1 MQKVKRKEDNME
13 TTYVSFELI
22 KTIPMADVVEH
33 LGGTINRSG
42 FCECPFHNEK
52 TPSMKVYND
61 HAYCFGCGK
70 RIDGIAYTAKV
81 LGVAEKQAAIY
92 LAKEFGMTIND
103 CTSSHTAIRKELQKR
118 AQLQRQAEIR
128 TAKINASFRL
138 LGDYIQLL
146 NAWKKYLPF
155 NDPRYIWAIH
165 HVANAEYVFDE
176 LISLSDEEKL
186 VIIDFLVK
194 DNFFS
199 IIKEIINKT
208 LGGTK

>member
-1 MQKVKRKEDNME
+1 ME
-13 TTYVSFELI
+13 TTYISFELI
-22 KTIPMADVVEH
+22 KTIPMVNVIEH
-33 LGGTINRSG
+33 LGGVINRSG

-70 RIDGIAYTAKV
+70 RIDGIAYAAKV
-81 LGVAEKQAAIY
+81 LGVTANQAALY
-92 LAKEFGMTIND
+92 LAKEFGMAIND
-103 CTSSHTAIRKELQKR
+103 RASSYTAIRKELQRR
-118 AQLQRQAEIR
+118 AQLQKQQEIR

-146 NAWKKYLPF
+146 SAWKKYLPI

-165 HVANAEYVFDE
+165 HIANAEYVFDE
-176 LISLSDEEKL
+176 LISLSDEQKIT
-186 VIIDFLVK
+186 IIDFLIEE
-194 DNFFS
+194 NFFAT
-199 IIKEIINKT
+199 IKKIINKT

>member
-1 MQKVKRKEDNME
+1 LQKVKRKEDSME
-13 TTYVSFELI
+13 TTYISFELI
-22 KTIPMADVVEH
+22 KTIPMVNVIEH
-33 LGGTINRSG
+33 LGGVINRSG

-70 RIDGIAYTAKV
+70 RIDGIAYAAKI
-81 LGVAEKQAAIY
+81 LGVTVNQAALY
-92 LAKEFGMTIND
+92 LAKEFGVTVND
-103 CTSSHTAIRKELQKR
+103 RASSYTVVRKELQRR
-118 AQLQRQAEIR
+118 AQLQKQQEIR

-146 NAWKKYLPF
+146 NAWEKYLPI

-165 HVANAEYVFDE
+165 HIANAEYVFDE
-176 LISLSDEEKL
+176 LISLSDEQKIT
-186 VIIDFLVK
+186 IIDFLIK
-194 DNFFS
+194 ENFFTT
-199 IIKEIINKT
+199 IKEIINKT